1 MRTICIDIY
10 IYKTVLSLCV
20 LYQFWSFQYTQKNSY
35 LYSVFI
41 TYVISEHTGKTFPL
55 KNTSLCYLHYV
66 CIVYLSPSF
75 PLFTILARSLPDF
88 SYHEAKVRILNIAIT
103 WKWSTYS
110 KKRKYFCLLKQKYWI
125 ELTRVM
131 DMQLYLAII
140 YDHHF
145 YLPYFVYV

>member
-1 MRTICIDIY
+1 MHLDIY
-10 IYKTVLSLCV
+10 IYIQKSAMSLCV
-20 LYQFWSFQYTQKNSY
+20 PYQFWSFQYTQKNSY

-55 KNTSLCYLHYV
+55 KNTSLCYLHYD

-103 WKWSTYS
+103 WKWSTHS
-110 KKRKYFCLLKQKYWI
+110 KKRKYFCLQKYWI
-125 ELTRVM
+125 ELSRAI

-140 YDHHF
+140 YDNHF
-145 YLPYFVYV
+145 FLPYLIHI